1 MAKWIELEKKI
12 EKKKKTIDKNLQ
24 EQINKEKEHREKVL
38 LRIIVI
44 VKYLSKNN
52 LVFCGTNE
60 KIYEKIMITFWVW
73 LKCPQN
79 LIQL

>member
-1 MAKWIELEKKI
+1 MTKWIELEKKI

-60 KIYEKIMITFWVW
+60 KIYEKIMITF
-73 LKCPQN
+73 
-79 LIQL
+79 